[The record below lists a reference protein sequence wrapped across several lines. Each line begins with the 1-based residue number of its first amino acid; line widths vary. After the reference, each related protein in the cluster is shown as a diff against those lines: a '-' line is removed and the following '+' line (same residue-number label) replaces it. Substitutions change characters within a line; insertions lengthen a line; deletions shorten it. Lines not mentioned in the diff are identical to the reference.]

1 MTVNFESENVDE
13 SSGGLLETTRLSI
26 AQRGS
31 GKTWKMS
38 EN

>member
-1 MTVNFESENVDE
+1 MNQKNVDE
-13 SSGGLLETTRLSI
+13 SSRGLLETTMLSI

-38 EN
+38 AI